1 MDKTRQDDAQEAAP
15 FARVFDRLNYCEAS
29 ATRRR
34 LRPLWDPGR
43 ASWRCRL
50 LERKKKTR
58 AFMVGAH
65 TFQDLHA
72 LEKDVFDGYPWHV
85 LIISPEQRES
95 DNQ

>member
-1 MDKTRQDDAQEAAP
+1 MSKSREVTTLTLGAT
-15 FARVFDRLNYCEAS
+15 

-50 LERKKKTR
+50 LEREKTR

-65 TFQDLHA
+65 TFQDLA
-72 LEKDVFDGYPWHV
+72 RVEKRMSLTGTSRTFKLSVQSNV
-85 LIISPEQRES
+85 QVIT
-95 DNQ
+95 